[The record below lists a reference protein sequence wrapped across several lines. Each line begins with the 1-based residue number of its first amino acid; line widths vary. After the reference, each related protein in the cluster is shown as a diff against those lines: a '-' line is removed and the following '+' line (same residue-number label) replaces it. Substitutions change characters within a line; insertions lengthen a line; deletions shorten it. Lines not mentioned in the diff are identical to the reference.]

1 MKENQTLRRSTASV
15 AIAIGAI
22 AVGIQPASAGPAM
35 ATNPLGPI
43 SRPSVQ
49 CIAFDP
55 AQSAAPVKPN
65 GWYAIGL
72 SSPGQVLFQLIP
84 KARLA
89 SWSAGLTPAHN
100 DFVGD
105 GFIGHTKDGPQT
117 ICLTDSE
124 PIWYQGLYDSTG
136 SGPKPAT
143 AGPGGGVGWVHY
155 YGWSTEG

>member
-1 MKENQTLRRSTASV
+1 MQPTIASR
-15 AIAIGAI
+15 AIAALVVTLSAGVV
-22 AVGIQPASAGPAM
+22 VGQPASAGPPM

-43 SRPSVQ
+43 SRPSPQ
-49 CIAFDP
+49 CIVFDP
-55 AQSAAPVKPN
+55 AQSSAPVKPS

-72 SSPGQVLFQLIP
+72 SAPGQAPFQLIP
-84 KARLA
+84 KSRVA
-89 SWSAGLTPAHN
+89 SWSSGLSPAHN

-105 GFIGHTKDGPQT
+105 GFIGHTKDGAQT

-136 SGPKPAT
+136 AGPKPGT
-143 AGPGGGVGWVHY
+143 SGPGGGVGFVHY

>member
-1 MKENQTLRRSTASV
+1 MRRTTV
-15 AIAIGAI
+15 PLAIVLGTVLVNAH
-22 AVGIQPASAGPAM
+22 PASAGPPGP
-35 ATNPLGPI
+35 TNPLGPI
-43 SRPSVQ
+43 GRPSAN

-55 AQSAAPVKPN
+55 AKSEAPVKPS

-72 SSPGQVLFQLIP
+72 SAPGQAPFQLIP
-84 KARLA
+84 KSRLA

-105 GFIGHTKDGPQT
+105 GFIGNTNDGPQT

-136 SGPKPAT
+136 NGPKPGT
-143 AGPGGGVGWVHY
+143 SGPGGGVGWVRY

>member
-1 MKENQTLRRSTASV
+1 MRRTTASL
-15 AIAIGAI
+15 AI
-22 AVGIQPASAGPAM
+22 AVGAALVGAPAASAGPPV

-43 SRPSVQ
+43 TRTSAQ
-49 CIAFDP
+49 CFSFDP
-55 AQSAAPVKPN
+55 AHSGAPVKPN

-72 SSPGQVLFQLIP
+72 SSPGQVPLQLIP
-84 KARLA
+84 RTRLA
-89 SWSAGLTPAHN
+89 SWSAGLIPAHN

-105 GFIGHTKDGPQT
+105 GFIGNTKDGPQS

-136 SGPKPAT
+136 AGPKPGT
-143 AGPGGGVGWVHY
+143 SGPGGGVGWVHY

>member
-1 MKENQTLRRSTASV
+1 MRRATVPLAIASV
-15 AIAIGAI
+15 ALAGTV
-22 AVGIQPASAGPAM
+22 VGVQPASAGPPA

-43 SRPSVQ
+43 TRPSAQ
-49 CIAFDP
+49 CISFDP
-55 AQSAAPVKPN
+55 AQSGAPVKPN

-72 SSPGQVLFQLIP
+72 SSPGQVPFQLIP

-89 SWSAGLTPAHN
+89 SWSAGLIPAHN

-105 GFIGHTKDGPQT
+105 GFIGHTKDGRQT

-124 PIWYQGLYDSTG
+124 PVWYQGLYDTTG
-136 SGPKPAT
+136 SGPKPGT

>member
-1 MKENQTLRRSTASV
+1 MRRTTAS
-15 AIAIGAI
+15 IAIVLGA
-22 AVGIQPASAGPAM
+22 AAAGVAPASAGPPM

-43 SRPSVQ
+43 TRTSAQ
-49 CIAFDP
+49 CFSFDP

-72 SSPGQVLFQLIP
+72 SSPDQVPFQLSP
-84 KARLA
+84 KSRLA

-100 DFVGD
+100 DFVGY
-105 GFIGHTKDGPQT
+105 GFIGNTSDGPQT

-124 PIWYQGLYDSTG
+124 PVWYQGLYDSTG
-136 SGPKPAT
+136 AGPKPGT
-143 AGPGGGVGWVHY
+143 SGPGGGVGWVHY